1 MKQFFENT
9 RPAGQLVALGLI
21 FVVFFILNMGVSV
34 MAMLTGDQPDLLLM
48 QAITQLTCFGLTAIV
63 FAWMFYGRPLRH
75 LHFVSTPRLGW
86 RLLGALLLLVCLLP
100 LSDWLTQ
107 LNDGLH
113 LPQRYAALE
122 QQLRSMGERSEALLE
137 TFLTRQGYGALL
149 LNLLVMAL
157 IPALCEEMLFRGAL
171 QQLLCRAIRNP
182 HVAIWLT
189 AALFSLF
196 HGELFAFLPRF
207 VLGLALGYLFYH
219 GGTIWYGVLM
229 HFANNA
235 TVVLL
240 YHAVGHGL
248 MQPEVAETFHTPWY
262 LALLSLLMASAV
274 FYLFFLRR
282 RQSTTEERNL
292 SA

>member
-1 MKQFFENT
+1 
-9 RPAGQLVALGLI
+9 
-21 FVVFFILNMGVSV
+21 
-34 MAMLTGDQPDLLLM
+34 
-48 QAITQLTCFGLTAIV
+48 
-63 FAWMFYGRPLRH
+63 
-75 LHFVSTPRLGW
+75 
-86 RLLGALLLLVCLLP
+86 
-100 LSDWLTQ
+100 
-107 LNDGLH
+107 
-113 LPQRYAALE
+113 
-122 QQLRSMGERSEALLE
+122 
-137 TFLTRQGYGALL
+137 
-149 LNLLVMAL
+149 
-157 IPALCEEMLFRGAL
+157 MLFRGAL